1 MMNGQPGCLMT
12 GSPAF
17 FFLEEEPWKNA
28 DPKASPVFFFW
39 S

>member
-1 MMNGQPGCLMT
+1 MT

-17 FFLEEEPWKNA
+17 FFLEEEPWENA
-28 DPKASPVFFFW
+28 DPKASALFFFW

>member
-1 MMNGQPGCLMT
+1 MDGQPGCLMT

-28 DPKASPVFFFW
+28 DPKALPPFFFW
-39 S
+39 P